1 MGEHH
6 LSGDHITSNT
16 MSSEGDKE
24 YVFRCPECDESL
36 KVNDSMKESLVDG
49 GCVIC
54 GTSVTLE
61 AFTINSERNSL

>member
-1 MGEHH
+1 
-6 LSGDHITSNT
+6 

-36 KVNDSMKESLVDG
+36 KVNDVMKESLVDR

-54 GTSVTLE
+54 GTSVTSE
-61 AFTINSERNSL
+61 AFTNNSERNSL